1 MKNANSALIF
11 LSAFVAMSGFARDVY
26 TPVRTDGGVTP
37 FGEPKAWTVS
47 NETLTNAPA
56 SRIPGPEDQLTDS
69 GKLWLD
75 LGGKTHV
82 VGQWTHG
89 ASWWQ
94 SIVVSNGALV
104 VKESGIIHGG
114 FVEIAPG
121 ATFRIAPGTG
131 FKPGYQGG
139 SPFEI
144 HVRRGGTFDLT
155 GVNVQAFGLAVD
167 VDEGGVFLGPTTLA
181 FGEAQKGH
189 RLIVAGKATL
199 PTGFDVR
206 EAAWNPAM
214 AIVLEPTGQL
224 TLGGPVAKN
233 GRKMNLSVTLK
244 GGRINVAKSTAFDVD
259 EAVVAAGAKVNVA
272 VAEGAMADFTA
283 FACGDGVAVTKTGE
297 GTLRF
302 GKAPSGGLAI
312 LEGGFVP
319 PCDNGV
325 PNFAGVTMAKGT
337 RLVLGGE
344 AMRIDRPEAWMG
356 NVSFAFDP
364 ERLTKNR
371 PFFFSQ
377 DMALLR
383 RVGNEVH
390 AGLPEA
396 LAVEFRNDALVAVL
410 RDPATLPGRPRPF
423 FAVYDDAVTN
433 AGAFEL
439 SLPSWTFAGHDLE
452 VGEATLQYVFPKSVR
467 WRFAGGTNACYLTD
481 GSTRFP
487 VRTRTDRDGEWNWVG
502 DGRAFALTFAVPADA
517 PRRALRFVAERGVEG
532 LRRPEILVVGRGVHD
547 ATVTTSVDPMNRCYY
562 LDADGFA
569 PELKRFTAVV
579 PHPDST
585 AKAKPVV
592 VEATDTRLRR
602 RFPDQGPDSFV
613 VKATLETWRNGTFE
627 TNLVVTKHATIPP
640 LPAPNDVVLVGQ
652 CGYGDATNLCHDI
665 FEQNLCNLYVGW
677 HSAGKTH
684 PNSFPEDKRA
694 AWQKIIRERPMYAM
708 SIYSG
713 DDQNLQRML
722 NESYDGRYLGNNI
735 GEYAGF
741 MYQGRNEC
749 GIPMNLNLL
758 QARNHFVNRYCNNV
772 PRSWMGK
779 FPIVTSTCGAA
790 LSCYELAGGIDFICN
805 ELWAIGAQNLA
816 HTSAEARGAAR
827 RWKPDYWCGWNA
839 HEWQTCAIPY
849 HTEQKFDSCYVG
861 FLQEYIFGT
870 SLIVLESGAQG
881 TQAWQYTDRYPGGK
895 SERAGE
901 GYDEHVAQRYR
912 DVVKKFYDWV
922 KANPRDKGTP
932 ETKIA
937 MALGNLDAYL
947 GLNGG
952 FTVWSQ
958 HDNAATNAL
967 WKYGQPENTQAL
979 LQDLFFPRSAK
990 AVEPYGNAWLAG
1002 TPFGQVDVMNVDDE
1016 STLADLKR
1024 YDLLVFGGW
1033 NTMMPL
1039 QKDVLQ
1045 RYVENGGVLVMSAPQ
1060 WTTRLDRDSVNYT
1073 AADLIQPFGRITI
1086 GNPTAVAGKLG
1097 GKDVTLDL
1105 ATVALG
1111 PASEVVETLGGKPL
1125 LVKTRVGKGA
1135 FYLFTPW
1142 QFAGNKGPYADR
1154 YRDWVSRL
1162 AHEVKQTATIEAAD
1176 DDPETLKCITYG
1188 VYPNTIYVLNMD
1200 TRNARRFNLV
1210 VAGRKRLIELEPCE
1224 IQVIKR

>member
-1 MKNANSALIF
+1 MKHSHAALIAFSTVIAASAL
-11 LSAFVAMSGFARDVY
+11 SRDVY
-26 TPVRTDGGVTP
+26 TPIRQDGSMTL
-37 FGEPKAWTVS
+37 FADPKAWTVS
-47 NETLTNAPA
+47 NETLSNAPA
-56 SRIPGPEDQLTDS
+56 SRIPGPEDQLTDI
-69 GKLWLD
+69 GKLGLD

-82 VGQWTHG
+82 VGRWAHD

-94 SIVVSNGALV
+94 SIVVSNGVLV
-104 VKESGIIHGG
+104 VKESGIVHGG
-114 FVEIAPG
+114 FVDIAPG
-121 ATFRIAPGTG
+121 ATFRIAPDAG
-131 FKPGYQGG
+131 FKPGFQGG

-144 HVRRGGTFDLT
+144 HVRRGATFDMT
-155 GVNVQAFGLAVD
+155 GANVQAFGLAVD
-167 VDEGGVFLGPTTLA
+167 VDEGGAFLGPTTIS

-189 RLIVAGKATL
+189 RLVVAGKAIL
-199 PTGFDVR
+199 PTGFDVQ

-214 AIVLEPTGQL
+214 AIVLAPTGEL

-233 GRKMNLSVTLK
+233 GRKMKLSVALK
-244 GGRINVAKSTAFDVD
+244 GGKIIAAKSTTFDVD
-259 EAVVAAGAKVNVA
+259 EATIADGAKLHIA
-272 VAEGAMADFTA
+272 ATEGATADFTA
-283 FACGDGVAVTKTGE
+283 FACGDGVAVVKTGK

-302 GKAPSGGLAI
+302 GKAPAGGLSI
-312 LEGGFVP
+312 LEGGFAPV
-319 PCDNGV
+319 CDNGV
-325 PNFAGVTMAKGT
+325 PDFAGVTMAKGA
-337 RLVLGGE
+337 RIVVGGE
-344 AMRIDRPEAWMG
+344 PMRIDRPPSWM
-356 NVSFAFDP
+356 NDVSFALDLD
-364 ERLTKNR
+364 RLAKNR

-383 RVGNEVH
+383 RVGKDIH
-390 AGLPEA
+390 AGLPET
-396 LAVEFRNDALVAVL
+396 LAVEIRGDALVAVL

-423 FAVYDDAVTN
+423 FAVYEDTVPN
-433 AGAFEL
+433 EGAIDL
-439 SLPSWTFAGHDLE
+439 PLPSWTFAGHDLE
-452 VGEATLQYVFPKSVR
+452 AGEASLQFVFPKSVR
-467 WRFAGGTNACYLTD
+467 WRFPGGTNACYLTD
-481 GSTRFP
+481 GTRRFS
-487 VRTRTDRDGEWNWVG
+487 VRSRPDRDGEWNWVDG
-502 DGRAFALTFAVPADA
+502 GRAFALTFTVPVDA
-517 PRRALRFVAERGVEG
+517 PNLALRFVAEGGVEG

-547 ATVTTSVDPMNRCYY
+547 ATVSTFVDPMNRCYY

-569 PELKRFTAVV
+569 QELKRFTAVV

-585 AKAKPVV
+585 AAEKTVV
-592 VEATDTRLRR
+592 AEATDTRLRR

-627 TNLVVTKHATIPP
+627 TNLVVVKNATIHP
-640 LPAPNDVVLVGQ
+640 LPAPNEVVIVGQ
-652 CGYGDATNLCHDI
+652 CGYGDSTNLCRDI
-665 FEQNLCNLYVGW
+665 FEQDLCNLFVGW
-677 HSAGKTH
+677 HSASKTH
-684 PNSFPEDKRA
+684 PDRFPEDKRA
-694 AWQKIIRERPMYAM
+694 DWEKIIRERPMYAM

-713 DDQNLQRML
+713 DDKNLQRTL
-722 NESYDGRYLGNNI
+722 DEAYEGRYLGNNI

-772 PRSWMGK
+772 PRSWMGR

-816 HTSAEARGAAR
+816 HTTAEARGAAR

-849 HTEQKFDSCYVG
+849 HTDQKFDSCYVG

-881 TQAWQYTDRYPGGK
+881 TQAWKYTDRQPGGGG
-895 SERAGE
+895 ERTSE
-901 GYDEHVAQRYR
+901 GYDEHVAQNYR
-912 DVVKKFYDWV
+912 AVVKKFYDWV
-922 KANPRDKGTP
+922 KKNPRDKGTP

-958 HDNAATNAL
+958 HDNAATNKL
-967 WKYGQPENTQAL
+967 WKYGSPEHTQAL
-979 LQDLFFPRSAK
+979 LQDLFFPRSSQ

-1016 STLADLKR
+1016 STLADLRR

-1045 RYVENGGVLVMSAPQ
+1045 RYVENGGVLVMSVPQ

-1073 AADLIQPFGRITI
+1073 AADVIQPFGQITI
-1086 GNPTAVAGKLG
+1086 GNPVEAKGKIG
-1097 GKDVTLDL
+1097 DADVTLSL
-1105 ATVALG
+1105 ASLKLG
-1111 PASEVVETLGGKPL
+1111 SAWEVVETLDGKPL
-1125 LVKTRVGKGA
+1125 LVKTRAGKGV

-1142 QFAGNKGPYADR
+1142 HFAGYNGPYADL
-1154 YRDWVSRL
+1154 YRAWVSRL
-1162 AHEVKQTATIEAAD
+1162 ARDVKQTATIEAAD
-1176 DDPETLKCITYG
+1176 DDPEALKCITYG

-1200 TRNARRFNLV
+1200 TRHARRCNLV
-1210 VAGRKRLIELEPCE
+1210 VGGKKRLIELAPCE
-1224 IQVIKR
+1224 IKVVKR